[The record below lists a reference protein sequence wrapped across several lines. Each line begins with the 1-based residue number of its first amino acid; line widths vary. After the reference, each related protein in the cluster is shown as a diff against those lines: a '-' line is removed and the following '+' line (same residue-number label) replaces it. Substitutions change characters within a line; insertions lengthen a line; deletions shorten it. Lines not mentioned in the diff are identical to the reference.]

1 MFYALL
7 EKCQPL
13 QKGKKKFRFKNQL
26 LSLDAST
33 IELLSTLFDW
43 ARFRQTKGA
52 VKLHLLLDHEGYLP
66 VFALITEGCVH
77 EVNVAR
83 ELTFPKGSILAIDR
97 GYTDYTL
104 FAHWTDTGVYFVTRQ
119 KDNASYRII
128 EERTVP
134 HHRNIL
140 HDEIITFTGYYAKQ
154 HYPGPVRRIE
164 VDDRDNNRVIVC
176 LTNHLE
182 FGATTIARIYKDRW
196 QIETFFKT
204 IKQNLKIKTFVGT
217 SQNALFIQI

>member
-33 IELLSTLFDW
+33 IELLSTLFNW

-104 FAHWTDTGVYFVTRQ
+104 FAHWTDTGVFSSPDRKTMPVTGWLKKERSL
-119 KDNASYRII
+119 KTAPSSKMRLLPSPVIMLRLPTLIIYGGSKWMMLKTAGSSFFSPTTLSLERPPSLVFIRIAG
-128 EERTVP
+128 RLKP
-134 HHRNIL
+134 SSKPSN
-140 HDEIITFTGYYAKQ
+140 
-154 HYPGPVRRIE
+154 RI
-164 VDDRDNNRVIVC
+164 
-176 LTNHLE
+176 
-182 FGATTIARIYKDRW
+182 
-196 QIETFFKT
+196 
-204 IKQNLKIKTFVGT
+204 
-217 SQNALFIQI
+217 

>member
-52 VKLHLLLDHEGYLP
+52 VKLHLLLNHEGYLP

-104 FAHWTDTGVYFVTRQ
+104 FAHWTDTGVFSSPDRKTMPVTGSL
-119 KDNASYRII
+119 KNEPSPT
-128 EERTVP
+128 TVTSFTMRSLLLLAIMP
-134 HHRNIL
+134 SNTIL
-140 HDEIITFTGYYAKQ
+140 VLCDESKWMTATIT
-154 HYPGPVRRIE
+154 E
-164 VDDRDNNRVIVC
+164 
-176 LTNHLE
+176 
-182 FGATTIARIYKDRW
+182 
-196 QIETFFKT
+196 
-204 IKQNLKIKTFVGT
+204 
-217 SQNALFIQI
+217 